1 MAKENNTNNTNK
13 EKLQNEEPQLQNR
26 TEAVVN
32 RVAKNCTQ
40 GIFEELIRYDNYR
53 DVAEA
58 IGNGIYEELEEKSFM
73 TNDLAL
79 NEKQT
84 EVISQVIYDISK
96 KAISN
101 YIKTMSKLER
111 ANKLSEIITIKIK
124 QVIEQAL
131 ASISYEINRG
141 FIIKGVAVSCNAKSD
156 KHNEIVFQYGKMA
169 DASIPTAAIL
179 IATNAVEDIV
189 KSIAIEVTD
198 DVLKIKYNDEVIEV
212 ENKKS

>member
-1 MAKENNTNNTNK
+1 MKKENNTKNTNK

-40 GIFEELIRYDNYR
+40 EIFEELIRYDSYR

-84 EVISQVIYDISK
+84 DISR

-111 ANKLSEIITIKIK
+111 ANKLSEIVTIKIK

-212 ENKKS
+212 ENKKA

>member
-1 MAKENNTNNTNK
+1 MKKENNTNK

-26 TEAVVN
+26 TEIVVN
-32 RVAKNCTQ
+32 KVAKNCTQ
-40 GIFEELIRYDNYR
+40 DIFEELIRYDNYR

-84 EVISQVIYDISK
+84 EVISQVIYDISR
-96 KAISN
+96 KAVSN
-101 YIKTMSKLER
+101 YIKTVNKLER

-124 QVIEQAL
+124 EVIEQAL

-141 FIIKGVAVSCNAKSD
+141 FIIRGVAVSCNAKSD
-156 KHNEIVFQYGKMA
+156 KHNEIAFQYGKMA

-189 KSIAIEVTD
+189 KSIAIEVSD

-212 ENKKS
+212 EQKA

>member
-1 MAKENNTNNTNK
+1 MAKENNTKNTNK

-40 GIFEELIRYDNYR
+40 EIFEELIRYDNYR

-84 EVISQVIYDISK
+84 EVISQVIYDISR
-96 KAISN
+96 KAVSN
-101 YIKTMSKLER
+101 YIKTVSKLER
-111 ANKLSEIITIKIK
+111 ANKLSEIVTIKIK
-124 QVIEQAL
+124 EVIEQAL

-141 FIIKGVAVSCNAKSD
+141 FIIKGVALSCNAKSD
-156 KHNEIVFQYGKMA
+156 KHNEIVFRYGKMA

-189 KSIAIEVTD
+189 KSIAIDVTD

>member
-1 MAKENNTNNTNK
+1 MKQNTNKK
-13 EKLQNEEPQLQNR
+13 EKLQNKEPQLQNN

-40 GIFEELIRYDNYR
+40 EIFESLIKYDNYR

-101 YIKTMSKLER
+101 YIKTINKIER

-124 QVIEQAL
+124 EVIEQAL
-131 ASISYEINRG
+131 ASISHEINRG

-156 KHNEIVFQYGKMA
+156 KHNEIVFQY
-169 DASIPTAAIL
+169 L
-179 IATNAVEDIV
+179 
-189 KSIAIEVTD
+189 
-198 DVLKIKYNDEVIEV
+198 LRQY
-212 ENKKS
+212 